1 MKQLITTI
9 VISIIGIGCEL
20 KFGDDIE
27 LISPNVTSKKMT
39 EVTQRTGIQ
48 FPLEA
53 KGLGYVFFG
62 SGIDDALAIKVLLPL
77 NRKATKYFSD

>member
-1 MKQLITTI
+1 MKWQAAR
-9 VISIIGIGCEL
+9 
-20 KFGDDIE
+20 
-27 LISPNVTSKKMT
+27 SPW
-39 EVTQRTGIQ
+39 

>member
-39 EVTQRTGIQ
+39 EVT
-48 FPLEA
+48 
-53 KGLGYVFFG
+53 
-62 SGIDDALAIKVLLPL
+62 
-77 NRKATKYFSD
+77 